1 MGDVSEPTSGVAVFV
16 DGENGEGSLPVNE
29 AVVYVGPARPENSFK
44 NLWVP
49 FASTSFAFRRQ
60 HSPGGLLPRGRPQ
73 PAAKTRSV
81 AYLAANCAAHREAA
95 FRAFRAVG
103 AEALGRCDG
112 ARAGSTAK
120 EDEKPASRLTQ
131 HYMDE
136 AVAVFEPFKFVMSF
150 ENANVS
156 GYVTEKIVNAYLARA
171 VPIYW
176 GSPDVFKIFNAAS
189 FLYVPD
195 FASMEEVAQRVETMS
210 HAEWEAMQQAPPLAD
225 GAEHFFSWHRDV
237 TGGLRRE
244 IVDAA
249 VASFRKFKDDNV

>member
-1 MGDVSEPTSGVAVFV
+1 MRRIAPHTERPLFAHS
-16 DGENGEGSLPVNE
+16 
-29 AVVYVGPARPENSFK
+29 ARS
-44 NLWVP
+44 
-49 FASTSFAFRRQ
+49 ARR
-60 HSPGGLLPRGRPQ
+60 
-73 PAAKTRSV
+73 RS
-81 AYLAANCAAHREAA
+81 ADAT
-95 FRAFRAVG
+95 
-103 AEALGRCDG
+103 

-195 FASMEEVAQRVETMS
+195 FTSIEEVAQRVETMS